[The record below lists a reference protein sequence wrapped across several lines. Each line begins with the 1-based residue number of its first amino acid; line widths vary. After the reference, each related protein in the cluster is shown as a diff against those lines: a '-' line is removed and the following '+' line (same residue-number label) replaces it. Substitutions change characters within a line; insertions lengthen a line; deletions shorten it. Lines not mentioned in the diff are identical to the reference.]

1 MNDKTR
7 DIFVTRAKVIKYIR
21 NFMEKHEFMDIETPM
36 MNIIKGGAIAKPF
49 KTHHNDLNMNL
60 FMRIAPEL
68 FHKTLLVGGFDRVYE
83 IGKQFRNE
91 SID

>member
-1 MNDKTR
+1 MNNNIR
-7 DIFVTRAKVIKYIR
+7 DIFVTRSKVIRYLR
-21 NFMEKHEFMDIETPM
+21 NYMEKNDFIDIETPM

-68 FHKTLLVGGFDRVYE
+68 FLKMILVGGFDRVYE
-83 IGKQFRNE
+83 IGK
-91 SID
+91 

>member
-1 MNDKTR
+1 MDKND
-7 DIFVTRAKVIKYIR
+7 
-21 NFMEKHEFMDIETPM
+21 FMEIETPM
-36 MNIIKGGAIAKPF
+36 MNIVKGGAIAKPF
-49 KTHHNDLNMNL
+49 ITHHNDLKMNL

-68 FHKTLLVGGFDRVYE
+68 YHKTILVGGIDRVYE